1 MTWLTKLRDR
11 YLNTSVEAT
20 AHYTKVWGECTHCA
34 THTPWIARPA
44 RGYYKCLECGRHPLD
59 AEAAAVHTA
68 RHEERPP
75 KHDQHGPSVSP
86 SAHQPA

>member
-11 YLNTSVEAT
+11 YLNASVEAT

-68 RHEERPP
+68 RPEEHPP